1 MSKHTIIE
9 TQNLTKVY
17 GLGDAT
23 VAALNGVSLKIDSG
37 EFVAIMGPSGSGKST
52 LMHILGCLS
61 RPTDGHYIL
70 DSQDVSNLDNKEL
83 AAIRNQKIG
92 FVFQAY
98 NLLPRT
104 TALRNVMLPLI
115 YDRRPEDHKSN
126 EESEA
131 VAREML
137 VKVGLAQRM
146 DHQPQE
152 LSGGQQQR
160 VAVARALVNN
170 PVMIIADEPTGNLDS
185 HSGADIMNLLHDIH
199 RQGATIVIVTHD
211 PKIAAHT
218 QRTIE
223 LRDGLID
230 KVTHNG
236 HDGTGDDHKIDEK
249 WKKPKQQ
256 DSV

>member
-1 MSKHTIIE
+1 MSTHTIIE
-9 TQNLTKVY
+9 TRDLTKVY
-17 GLGDAT
+17 GMGDASVT
-23 VAALNGVSLKIDSG
+23 ALNGVSLKIEAG

-61 RPTDGHYIL
+61 RPTGGQYIL

-104 TALRNVMLPLI
+104 TALRNVMLPLM
-115 YDRRPEDHKSN
+115 YDRRLEHHKTP

-131 VAREML
+131 LAREML
-137 VKVGLAQRM
+137 VKVGLAERM

-160 VAVARALVNN
+160 VAVARALVNQ

-185 HSGADIMNLLHDIH
+185 HSGADIMNLLIEIH

-211 PKIAAHT
+211 PKIAAYT

-223 LRDGLID
+223 LRDGQVD

-236 HDGTGDDHKIDEK
+236 RDGKSDPKPSDER
-249 WKKPKQQ
+249 WKRPKEKGAA
-256 DSV
+256 

>member
-1 MSKHTIIE
+1 MSGQTIIE
-9 TQNLTKVY
+9 TQDLKKVY
-17 GLGDAT
+17 GMGDASVT
-23 VAALNGVSLKIDSG
+23 ALDGVSLEIKSG

-61 RPTDGHYIL
+61 RPTDGRYIL
-70 DSQDVSNLDNKEL
+70 DSQDVSNLDNREL

-98 NLLPRT
+98 NLLSRT
-104 TALRNVMLPLI
+104 TALRNVMLPLL
-115 YDRRPEDHKSN
+115 YNRVDRKSP
-126 EESEA
+126 EESEEL
-131 VAREML
+131 AREML
-137 VKVGLAQRM
+137 EKVGLADRM

-160 VAVARALVNN
+160 VAVARALVNH

-185 HSGADIMNLLHDIH
+185 HSGADIMNLMHEIH
-199 RQGATIVIVTHD
+199 QQGATIVMVTHD

-218 QRTIE
+218 QRTIA
-223 LRDGLID
+223 LRDGQID

-236 HDGTGDDHKIDEK
+236 HGTGTDQPSGNEI
-249 WKKPKQQ
+249 WMRPKAEGAA
-256 DSV
+256 

>member
-1 MSKHTIIE
+1 MSKQTIIE
-9 TQNLTKVY
+9 TQNLTKIY
-17 GLGDAT
+17 GFGDASVT
-23 VAALNGVSLKIDSG
+23 ALNGVSLKIASG

-70 DSQDVSNLDNKEL
+70 DSQDDSNLGNKEL
-83 AAIRNQKIG
+83 AVIRNKKIG

-115 YDRRPEDHKSN
+115 YDRRPEGHRTF
-126 EESEA
+126 EEDETLA
-131 VAREML
+131 HEML
-137 VKVGLAQRM
+137 VKVGLADRM

-160 VAVARALVNN
+160 VAIARALINN
-170 PVMIIADEPTGNLDS
+170 PVMLIADEPTGNLDS
-185 HSGADIMNLLHDIH
+185 HSGADIMNLLHEIH
-199 RQGATIVIVTHD
+199 QQGATIVIVTHD
-211 PKIAAHT
+211 PKIADHT

-223 LRDGLID
+223 LRDGQID

-236 HDGTGDDHKIDEK
+236 HNGKRDEQLADER
-249 WKKPKQQ
+249 WMRPKSQGGG
-256 DSV
+256 

>member
-1 MSKHTIIE
+1 MSAQTIIE
-9 TQNLTKVY
+9 TQDLTKVY
-17 GLGDAT
+17 GEGDAA
-23 VAALNGVSLKIDSG
+23 VSALNGVSLRVKAG

-61 RPTDGHYIL
+61 RPTAGHYIL
-70 DSQDVSNLDNKEL
+70 DSEDVSNLDNRQL
-83 AAIRNQKIG
+83 AAIRNRKIG

-104 TALRNVMLPLI
+104 TAVRNVVLPLL
-115 YDRRPEDHKSN
+115 YNRDERRSLEQSEDI
-126 EESEA
+126 
-131 VAREML
+131 ARQML
-137 VKVGLAQRM
+137 EKVGLGDRM

-160 VAVARALVNN
+160 VAIARALVNN
-170 PVMIIADEPTGNLDS
+170 PVMLIADEPTGNLDS
-185 HSGADIMNLLHDIH
+185 HSGADIMNLMHEIH
-199 RQGATIVIVTHD
+199 EQGATLVIVTHD

-223 LRDGLID
+223 LRDGQID

-236 HDGTGDDHKIDEK
+236 HTPESQPRHGDDI
-249 WKKPKQQ
+249 WKRPEQQ
-256 DSV
+256 STA

>member
-17 GLGDAT
+17 GLGDAS

-115 YDRRPEDHKSN
+115 YDRVDHKTP
-126 EESEA
+126 EESESI
-131 VAREML
+131 AREML

-170 PVMIIADEPTGNLDS
+170 PVMVIADEPTGNLDS

-236 HDGTGDDHKIDEK
+236 NDGTGDDHKIDEK

>member
-1 MSKHTIIE
+1 MSTQTIIE
-9 TQNLTKVY
+9 TQDLTKVF
-17 GLGDAT
+17 GSGDAA
-23 VAALNGVSLKIDSG
+23 VIALDGVSLKIESG

-70 DSQDVSNLDNKEL
+70 DSQDVSNLDNKTL

-115 YDRRPEDHKSN
+115 YNRVDHKTP
-126 EESEA
+126 EESET

-137 VKVGLAQRM
+137 VKVGLEDRM

-160 VAVARALVNN
+160 VAIARALVNH

-185 HSGADIMNLLHDIH
+185 HSGADIMNLMHEIHD
-199 RQGATIVIVTHD
+199 QGATIVIVTHD

-223 LRDGLID
+223 LRDGQID

-236 HDGTGDDHKIDEK
+236 HNGKTAGPNRNEQ
-249 WKKPKQQ
+249 WKRPAEQRAA
-256 DSV
+256 

>member
-1 MSKHTIIE
+1 MSTQTIIE
-9 TQNLTKVY
+9 TQDLTKVY
-17 GLGDAT
+17 GEGDAAVT
-23 VAALNGVSLKIDSG
+23 ALNGVSLQIQAG

-61 RPTDGHYIL
+61 RPTTGRYIL
-70 DSQDVSNLDNKEL
+70 DSQDVSDLDNREL
-83 AAIRNQKIG
+83 AAIRNRKIG

-104 TALRNVMLPLI
+104 TAVRNVVLPLL
-115 YDRRPEDHKSN
+115 YNRTDRRSL
-126 EESEA
+126 EESEEL
-131 VAREML
+131 AREML
-137 VKVGLAQRM
+137 ERVGLGDRM

-160 VAVARALVNN
+160 VAIARALVNR
-170 PVMIIADEPTGNLDS
+170 PVMLIADEPTGNLDS
-185 HSGADIMNLLHDIH
+185 HAGADIMNLMHEIH
-199 RQGATIVIVTHD
+199 AQGATLVIVTHD

-223 LRDGLID
+223 LRDGQIS

-236 HDGTGDDHKIDEK
+236 HNTAGTEPHGNEI
-249 WKKPKQQ
+249 WKRPEQQ
-256 DSV
+256 GAA